1 MPSKTAVSIGSW
13 EELVSVTF
21 DVGTTSILMESEEG
35 TMASIPCDNLA
46 ELHRLAQISYGLA
59 EGYNVR
65 LEWRVPVLDEPT
77 PGA

>member
-1 MPSKTAVSIGSW
+1 MANQTAGYSIGSW

-21 DVGTTSILMESEEG
+21 DVGSNSIILESEEG
-35 TMASIPCDNLA
+35 NIIPVPCDDLA

-65 LEWRVPVLDEPT
+65 LEWRIPT
-77 PGA
+77 LEEVK